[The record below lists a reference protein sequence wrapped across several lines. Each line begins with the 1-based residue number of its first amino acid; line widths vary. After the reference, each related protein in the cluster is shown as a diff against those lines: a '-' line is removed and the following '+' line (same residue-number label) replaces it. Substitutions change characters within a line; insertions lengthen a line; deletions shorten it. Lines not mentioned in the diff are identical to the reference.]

1 MAIDAAFTHFPRLTT
16 DRLVLRAIQPD
27 DAEALFPVFSDADAM
42 QYYGHLPHQSLAYT
56 QALIAQIQARY
67 AQRAALR
74 WGITRTG
81 DDRVIG
87 SCGFHRF
94 DDGFQRAETGYELQ
108 RASWGQGIMAEAM
121 TAILSFGFTK
131 LGLHRVEAI
140 IDDANAPSRAFCSN
154 LASPMRVRCASAS
167 TSATV
172 SRTSTS
178 LDCSRTSGSRGRIP
192 RPGKSSTSSC
202 PFVQFSRQSRRL
214 PLSLSRRNVTVSHR
228 C

>member
-1 MAIDAAFTHFPRLTT
+1 MGSVNHFPRLTT
-16 DRLVLRAIQPD
+16 DRLVLRAIQPG

-42 QYYGHLPHQSLAYT
+42 QYYGHLPHQSLADI

-87 SCGFHRF
+87 SCGFHQF

-140 IDDANAPSRAFCSN
+140 IDDANARSKGLLLKLGFTYEGALRERFHFSDRFEDEYFFGLLAHEWQSRAHTPS
-154 LASPMRVRCASAS
+154 
-167 TSATV
+167 
-172 SRTSTS
+172 
-178 LDCSRTSGSRGRIP
+178 
-192 RPGKSSTSSC
+192 
-202 PFVQFSRQSRRL
+202 Q
-214 PLSLSRRNVTVSHR
+214 
-228 C
+228 